1 MTSLLSPPGCFVAQQ
16 RKMVHD
22 SSAHVYPNSG
32 KSDDIDPALTSYV
45 IDFAKK
51 EGKPAL
57 PRPCSVTRRNRP
69 HPSQNFLNWRIPSAP
84 PASHKT
90 SNANKAF
97 LNLSLLETKERFYD
111 EYVGRFNSEKH
122 VLCKEIGSLSPCY
135 PTRSKL
141 PQSAGLKG
149 EPNEERSC
157 PRRCT
162 VLPLCISKDAGHKYD
177 SLVSR
182 TPSKEKRIVESCL
195 DAGDIGYIRKNFAY
209 VVRPEAIPAIHQWLK
224 SQDETVRDV
233 VFRFF
238 NKLNGNST
246 RNQDREMDRKS
257 CKFRRFIGKKTTE
270 EISRTGRNLITD
282 QVRQKLSKG
291 KQAIKCPTLR
301 RSSKSKRRPMI
312 SAEDLITNKST
323 MFMQPHRCLPGQFEI
338 HPEFHFNRFGKNL
351 AVF

>member
-69 HPSQNFLNWRIPSAP
+69 HPSQ
-84 PASHKT
+84 
-90 SNANKAF
+90 
-97 LNLSLLETKERFYD
+97 
-111 EYVGRFNSEKH
+111 
-122 VLCKEIGSLSPCY
+122 
-135 PTRSKL
+135 
-141 PQSAGLKG
+141 
-149 EPNEERSC
+149 
-157 PRRCT
+157 CT